1 MQLGNGSQNAIFIPE
16 LGLAMATF
24 GANYNSPT
32 IDYLLN
38 ELIPG
43 YILPAVEPGK

>member
-1 MQLGNGSQNAIFIPE
+1 MQLGNGSQNAIFFPE
-16 LGLAMATF
+16 LDLAIVTF

-32 IDYLLN
+32 INYLLN
-38 ELIPG
+38 ELIPR

>member
-16 LGLAMATF
+16 LDLAIAAF

-32 IDYLLN
+32 INWLLN
-38 ELIPG
+38 ELLPRH
-43 YILPAVEPGK
+43 ILPAIQP